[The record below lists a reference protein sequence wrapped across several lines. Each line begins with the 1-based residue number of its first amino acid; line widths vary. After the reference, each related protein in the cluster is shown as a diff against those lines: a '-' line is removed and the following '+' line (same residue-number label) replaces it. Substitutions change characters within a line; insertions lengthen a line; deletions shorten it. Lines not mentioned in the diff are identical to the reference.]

1 MQGDGSSY
9 KQEGAFNQVMAKRYL
24 VGWSGHGHSAVDV
37 GVWAYG
43 PITEYVK
50 GQIDNTTIAT
60 SIAKVAGLDLKKA
73 TAELQSKHLYP
84 KFKESRDGK
93 VLFPAVKLAQALQ
106 IKVTN
111 DSASKTT
118 TFTKDKATLKV
129 QDGSSVTLNGKAVSI
144 PAELDRNVLYVDLD
158 AFSKLTGKAL
168 KWDSLSERI
177 ILK

>member
-1 MQGDGSSY
+1 M
-9 KQEGAFNQVMAKRYL
+9 
-24 VGWSGHGHSAVDV
+24 
-37 GVWAYG
+37 
-43 PITEYVK
+43 K
-50 GQIDNTTIAT
+50 GKIDNTAIAT

-73 TAELQSKHLYP
+73 TAALQSKHLYP
-84 KFKESRDGK
+84 KFKVSRDGK

-111 DSASKTT
+111 DSTSKTT
-118 TFTKDKATLKV
+118 TFAKDKVTLKV
-129 QDGSSVTLNGKAVSI
+129 KDGASVTLNGKAISI
-144 PAELDRNVLYVDLD
+144 PAEVEHNVLYLSLD